1 MIIILGNVLK
11 LSILTSLN
19 NTLRNIFTI
28 SSYSKQIDCFCVQ
41 TKLKF
46 RYMKYFLAGLLAV
59 FLSIP
64 DAAIMA
70 QDNGEFKLARIKYD
84 GGGDWYNDPSALS
97 NLIRYTKKHVPITI
111 SESYDDVDIGS
122 RDLQNYPFAFM
133 TGHGTISTTSREVEN
148 LRSWLDNG
156 GFLYID
162 DDYGL
167 DQHARNLVKNMYPDQ
182 EFIEVPFDHKIYDQV
197 FRIEDGLPKI
207 HEHDGLPPQG
217 LALFHEGRMVIFY
230 TYESNLSDAWTNP
243 EVHNPPPALR
253 EKALRMGTNLLV
265 YALTAI

>member
-1 MIIILGNVLK
+1 
-11 LSILTSLN
+11 
-19 NTLRNIFTI
+19 
-28 SSYSKQIDCFCVQ
+28 
-41 TKLKF
+41 
-46 RYMKYFLAGLLAV
+46 MKNFLLLLFAV
-59 FLSIP
+59 FLSVP
-64 DAAIMA
+64 DAVVMA

-97 NLIRYTKKHVPITI
+97 NLIRFTKQHVPITI

-122 RDLQNYPFAFM
+122 ANLHQYPFAIM
-133 TGHGTISTTSREVEN
+133 TGHGTISTTSREIEN

-167 DQHARNLVKNMYPDQ
+167 DEHVRNLVNNLYPDK
-182 EFIEVPFDHKIYDQV
+182 EFTEVPFDHEIYNQV
-197 FRIEDGLPKI
+197 FRIENGLPKI

-253 EKALRMGTNLLV
+253 EEALRMGTNLLV

>member
-1 MIIILGNVLK
+1 MISNRV
-11 LSILTSLN
+11 TVQ
-19 NTLRNIFTI
+19 
-28 SSYSKQIDCFCVQ
+28 SKFY
-41 TKLKF
+41 F
-46 RYMKYFLAGLLAV
+46 RYMKIFLLLFFAA

-64 DAAIMA
+64 DASVLA

-97 NLIRYTKKHVPITI
+97 NLIRFTKQHVPVTI

-122 RDLQNYPFAFM
+122 SDLLNYPFAFM
-133 TGHGTISTTSREVEN
+133 TGHGTISTTSREIEN

-156 GFLYID
+156 GFLFID

-167 DQHARNLVKNMYPDQ
+167 DEHVRSLVKKLYPEQ
-182 EFIEVPFDHKIYDQV
+182 ELIELPFDHEIYNQV
-197 FRIEDGLPKI
+197 FEIDDGLPKI

-217 LALFHEGRMVIFY
+217 LALFHQGKMVIFY

-253 EKALRMGTNLLV
+253 EEALRMGTNLLV